1 MIIGFSELGHVVERH
16 VANKALDSHS
26 SESALSEAAAKI
38 THAIPSGFPFFGL
51 PIAVIVGIVI
61 CLLGLLVLWNLVGK
75 GSGSHA
81 GREEVRRA
89 YRRKLAQEMAKE
101 DAEKIKRGEKPR
113 RRWMQW

>member
-26 SESALSEAAAKI
+26 SENALSEAAANV
-38 THAIPSGFPFFGL
+38 THMIPSGFPFFGL
-51 PIAVIVGIVI
+51 PIAIIVVIAV

-75 GSGSHA
+75 GKGSHA
-81 GREEVRRA
+81 GREDVRRA
-89 YRRKLAQEMAKE
+89 YRRKLAQEMAKG
-101 DAEKIKRGEKPR
+101 DAEKIRHGEKPR